1 MSETQVQEVILFYIC
16 CDESVSMAQN
26 GGIDAINFSLP
37 ELHAQ
42 LVEDP
47 LVVDKSRLAI
57 IAFSDTAQVVLPL
70 SKATDIVDMP
80 GVAEVGGTHYG
91 EAFRALRETIDNDV
105 EMMKAQGFRV
115 YRPVVFFIT
124 DGEPT
129 DAGWEAEYNL
139 LMASRYYP
147 HIISWGVDG
156 ADAATLQRIATPK
169 MKAFLGGAD
178 SATAA
183 RALKQMFKS
192 VGQTIVASAGAAGG
206 QIVLPEPPQ
215 GVVALEA
222 M

>member
-1 MSETQVQEVILFYIC
+1 MSMTQAQEVLLFYIA
-16 CDESVSMAQN
+16 CDESVSMSQN
-26 GGIDAINFSLP
+26 GGIEVINQSLP

-42 LVEDP
+42 LVQDP
-47 LVVDKSRLAI
+47 LVVDKSRISI
-57 IAFSDTAQVVLPL
+57 IAFSDSADVILPMT
-70 SKATDIVDMP
+70 KATDIPDMP
-80 GVAEVGGTHYG
+80 GVSEVGGTNYG
-91 EAFRALRETIDNDV
+91 EAFRVLRETIDRDV
-105 EMMKAQGFRV
+105 DLMKGQGFRV

-129 DAGWEAEYNL
+129 DANWENEYGL
-139 LMASRYYP
+139 LMNSRYAP

-178 SATAA
+178 RATAA
-183 RALKQMFKS
+183 RALKQMFGS
-192 VGQTIVASAGAAGG
+192 IGQTIVSSTGQAGG
-206 QIVLPEPPQ
+206 QIVLPEPPD

>member
-1 MSETQVQEVILFYIC
+1 MERPRLYAKRRGGIDEVILFYIC

-26 GGIDAINFSLP
+26 GGIDAINISLP

-70 SKATDIVDMP
+70 SKATDIDEMP
-80 GVAEVGGTHYG
+80 GVAEVGGCRYG
-91 EAFRALRETIDNDV
+91 PVFRLLRKTIDHDV
-105 EMMKAQGFRV
+105 EMMKSQRFGV

-124 DGEPT
+124 GGEPA
-129 DAGWEAEYNL
+129 DANWEAEYNL
-139 LMASRYYP
+139 LMSSRYYP
-147 HIISWGVDG
+147 HIIPWGVDG

-169 MKAFLGGAD
+169 MKVILGGAD

-183 RALKQMFKS
+183 RALKQVFRGLATS
-192 VGQTIVASAGAAGG
+192 EAS
-206 QIVLPEPPQ
+206 
-215 GVVALEA
+215 
-222 M
+222 